1 MLLQSNPCMLRR
13 DAPPSLCVY
22 TICSL
27 TVAADSHLVERF
39 CCVNMGSLPENPI
52 RYKTRENEDWQRILL
67 DLTPLWIILLICFIY
82 ILTCCLKY
90 FWIKIY
96 KKINC
101 KTKMNARITVTN
113 VISVQELVHAHIK
126 WLNYNNM
133 DIFKVITLTLW
144 KVSGF
149 FIF

>member
-1 MLLQSNPCMLRR
+1 MLRR

-101 KTKMNARITVTN
+101 KTKMKCKDKSKECDFCAGTCKCT
-113 VISVQELVHAHIK
+113 QK
-126 WLNYNNM
+126 
-133 DIFKVITLTLW
+133 K
-144 KVSGF
+144 
-149 FIF
+149 